1 MIDNTKTIK
10 DRDPYWLINWS
21 KNKDESPICC
31 NTFHLIDFFNKN
43 EKSKQRHCSDGF
55 DYCECD
61 FEKVVNESNDPHLMR
76 MFLVVTN
83 IVDETFFHLLNHHYK
98 EFRSNFPLPR
108 MESHKKRGKVG
119 NINLIH
125 LRDFEDEKEKRLY
138 NILFREVT
146 DIFIQD
152 LWRHGANETKRG
164 FIDGLMDHC
173 SECHKQTYYSDQVIN
188 CIRSQAKMT
197 FVYPPF
203 YSALRKEIKTN
214 KKVLF

>member
-1 MIDNTKTIK
+1 MINNTKTIK

-21 KNKDESPICC
+21 KNKDGSPICC
-31 NTFHLIDFFNKN
+31 NTFHLIDFFIKN
-43 EKSKQRHCSDGF
+43 EKNKKRHCSDEF
-55 DYCECD
+55 NYCECD

-76 MFLVVTN
+76 TFLVVTN
-83 IVDETFFHLLNHHYK
+83 IVDETFFHLLNHHYE
-98 EFRSNFPLPR
+98 EFRSTFPLPR
-108 MESHKKRGKVG
+108 MESHSKRGEVG

-125 LRDFEDEKEKRLY
+125 LREFEDEKDKRLY
-138 NILFREVT
+138 IDLFREVT
-146 DIFIQD
+146 DILIQD
-152 LWRHGANETKRG
+152 LWHYGANDTRRG

-173 SECHKQTYYSDQVIN
+173 SECHKETYYSDQVIN